1 MRTVHKF
8 KLAIISEQELEIPGF
23 VSFLKVAE
31 QHSILTIWALVD
43 TERTDIDTRV
53 IHILGT
59 GGAVKVRSK
68 ITPETYIGSVLMSN
82 GLVWPIFTTY

>member
-8 KLAIISEQELEIPGF
+8 NLYITPEQELEIPGF

-31 QHSILTIWALVD
+31 QHSTLTIWALVD
-43 TERTDIDTRV
+43 TERTDIDTRA

-59 GGAVKVRSK
+59 GRAAKVRSK
-68 ITPETYIGSVLMSN
+68 ITPETYIDSVLMSD
-82 GLVWPIFTTY
+82 GLVWHIFTTY